1 MAISQQTLQ
10 NVEFIELRRV
20 FKEELNDIEK
30 IDKEILDVLKDNNEL
45 IKSLVQKL
53 SAQTISKSFS
63 PLSKSKRYND
73 KSEVQTSGFISDFT
87 AGFSQRTKEYKEFLF
102 GKSASSENIESK
114 QEKLLEENNKD
125 NKKLIELLD
134 PKLIGLQQ
142 KDFLVSILQLFKL
155 SNITKKQNEV
165 LQQAKPKKEKLDYE
179 ILPPERPNRP
189 QLSRP
194 EPITIEAEPNYAPLP
209 SAQSSAPPMLPG
221 LSGGSPST
229 PPMLPGPSGGSPS
242 GGSPSPLA
250 KPISSFGAALSGF
263 FKVATKG
270 LVLGIGMPIFLAV
283 KGISSLAS
291 SISSLFK
298 TKKQDEILFPN
309 KPKPEPFISKPGDI
323 IDLPTDAVREKP
335 NNPMLKAMLGDGI
348 NVKIINPEEI
358 SASNQNASG
367 ETGPLDVLKS
377 GIDAA
382 AGVAGAAGTAGTAKA
397 ASKMSKFL
405 GVAGKAAKVLGPAA
419 ALAGAAYSGF
429 EGFQNTEANFDLKE
443 GEQATLGQKVSS
455 TLGGIASGATFGLL
469 NEKAAAQG
477 IQRAGELVSEKASS
491 TWQGIKDFFGGS
503 DTSKV
508 TPVSRSTG
516 MPEQVSNL
524 SITNEELKTSASA
537 PVVAPPIVS
546 NTVQTNN
553 TQTLSPIKAQ
563 PRSAMSSALER
574 YVDRVSAFA

>member
-221 LSGGSPST
+221 PSGGSPST
-229 PPMLPGPSGGSPS
+229 PPMLPGPS

-405 GVAGKAAKVLGPAA
+405 GVAGKAARVLGPAA

-429 EGFQNTEANFDLKE
+429 EGFQNTEANFDLKD

-508 TPVSRSTG
+508 TPVSRSAG